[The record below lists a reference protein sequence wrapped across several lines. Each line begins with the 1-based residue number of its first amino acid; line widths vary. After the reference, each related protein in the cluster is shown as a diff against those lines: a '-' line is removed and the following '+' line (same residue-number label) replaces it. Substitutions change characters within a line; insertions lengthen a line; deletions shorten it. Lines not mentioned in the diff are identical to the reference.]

1 MGLII
6 LTLLGLKYLPG
17 WVKLVW
23 LFQPWELGYFHALK
37 GNRICVYTPNDTP
50 KPAYIDIYPRVNLVD
65 DILMV
70 ETEGGCISLKD
81 WLME

>member
-1 MGLII
+1 MAF
-6 LTLLGLKYLPG
+6 P
-17 WVKLVW
+17 
-23 LFQPWELGYFHALK
+23 PWELGYFHALK